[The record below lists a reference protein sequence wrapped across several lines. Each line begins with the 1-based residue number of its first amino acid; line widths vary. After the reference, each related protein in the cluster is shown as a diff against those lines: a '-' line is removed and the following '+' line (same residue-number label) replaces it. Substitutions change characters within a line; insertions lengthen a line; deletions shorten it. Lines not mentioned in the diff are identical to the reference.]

1 MNNPYEEEQ
10 VVIISRILGRV
21 EKMNESMLELN
32 RSVEQVNNY
41 NVSIAEV
48 VELWST
54 YMRNV
59 SWNLQ
64 AQNELH
70 PPV

>member
-1 MNNPYEEEQ
+1 
-10 VVIISRILGRV
+10 
-21 EKMNESMLELN
+21 MLPLDLSLPSNSPRPLETPPA
-32 RSVEQVNNY
+32 RAQQVNNY